1 MSQILY
7 VITVIILVKINHIIQ
22 FYKCL
27 TCKQNLCPLCKINHN
42 NIHKII
48 DYDNIK
54 YICENHSDF
63 YISYCNDCKTNLCM
77 SCELKHSSDHNI
89 IYYKNIFPNEEKI
102 KEEMNKFRTKIDILN
117 NNIKE
122 IVKIL

>member
-1 MSQILY
+1 MI
-7 VITVIILVKINHIIQ
+7 VK
-22 FYKCL
+22 L
-27 TCKQNLCPLCKINHN
+27 
-42 NIHKII
+42 
-48 DYDNIK
+48 
-54 YICENHSDF
+54 
-63 YISYCNDCKTNLCM
+63 
-77 SCELKHSSDHNI
+77 